1 MKQLRIP
8 AEQAPGRSGTTAP
21 RIRTSPGT
29 LKRLRPRGV
38 SVFVAGLDLLFY
50 LQVHCF
56 SGNFRLQALGVLLIV
71 YWILGGLWCTRDR

>member
-1 MKQLRIP
+1 
-8 AEQAPGRSGTTAP
+8 
-21 RIRTSPGT
+21 
-29 LKRLRPRGV
+29 V